1 MKNQGLC
8 FCDHKFKQQNIFMI
22 INFFTSCIPIGRN
35 DIKPHTLFL
44 YLLYFFHRFSV
55 NSFNEFIS
63 QNEKNKSLWDRNEVH
78 SSEGFFKT
86 TTSINTAGKSRC
98 SNAVEVAENI
108 IAAEQKHL
116 TNTESAKSFN
126 VNSYKEMNH

>member
-1 MKNQGLC
+1 MCLFERCDFDDIAKHDCTC
-8 FCDHKFKQQNIFMI
+8 F
-22 INFFTSCIPIGRN
+22 
-35 DIKPHTLFL
+35 
-44 YLLYFFHRFSV
+44 YFHRFSI

-63 QNEKNKSLWDRNEVH
+63 RNERNKTLWDRNRMHGKQDVLME
-78 SSEGFFKT
+78 
-86 TTSINTAGKSRC
+86 TTSISTAVGKSRA

>member
-1 MKNQGLC
+1 MFYIGL
-8 FCDHKFKQQNIFMI
+8 
-22 INFFTSCIPIGRN
+22 
-35 DIKPHTLFL
+35 
-44 YLLYFFHRFSV
+44 FFHRFTV

-63 QNEKNKSLWDRNEVH
+63 PNEENKSLWDRNEVH
-78 SSEGFFKT
+78 TSDAFFK

-98 SNAVEVAENI
+98 SNAVKVAENI